1 MRPFS
6 INKPYHF
13 WIFQNR
19 TGIRKAYESFGYC
32 SRKDLGLISGENSLS
47 CDLGGVDKG
56 LSNLKTGTKRKRDM
70 RQNTTCIIA

>member
-1 MRPFS
+1 MRPFT

-32 SRKDLGLISGENSLS
+32 SRKDLGLVSGETSLS
-47 CDLGGVDKG
+47 YDLSEVDKG
-56 LSNLKTGTKRKRDM
+56 LSNLKTGTKREKNM
-70 RQNTTCIIA
+70 RQNTTSIIA